1 MNRWPGYNPAAGSQP
16 GHSTVRLRFCFVG
29 EVIAGRYELIDMI
42 GEGGMGGVW
51 RAYDLRDGTVVAAKV
66 LRQSDAGS
74 LLRFMREQGMRI
86 HHPNVVT
93 PLSWAGVDDRVLI
106 AMPLVEG
113 GSVSGLAHR
122 HGKLPAPYAAELLRQ
137 LLDALTAVHE
147 QGVVHRDIKPA
158 NMLLSAAG
166 TDKPHL
172 WLTDFGVAVS
182 VDAPRLTSHSIVM
195 GTPGYL
201 APEQLRGYD
210 PDPRSDLYAVGM
222 MGIQLLTGHKPRAH
236 VRTDALDLPPRPDG
250 VPDAL
255 WDTVI
260 RLADPDID
268 RRPASA
274 AEARRAIEPVAWEKQ
289 SAIDVRSDLPP
300 IGEAAGD
307 FRPIDGS
314 TAPLGGDHTVM
325 RRPTAAMPMAG
336 NVAAPAQ
343 STNRAHRAV
352 DRAARAKK
360 LQRVAVLV
368 GAPLVAAAAL
378 AAIWVPKDNGPTD
391 EPGKARLG
399 AECIW
404 SDVGTS
410 ERDQNGVLRT
420 CLEQDGKYVWTATS

>member
-1 MNRWPGYNPAAGSQP
+1 M
-16 GHSTVRLRFCFVG
+16 G

-51 RAYDLRDGTVVAAKV
+51 RAHDLRDGSIIAAKV

-113 GSVSGLAHR
+113 GSVSGLFGRYGA
-122 HGKLPAPYAAELLRQ
+122 LPAPYAAELLRQ

-158 NMLLSAAG
+158 NMLLSATG
-166 TDKPHL
+166 TERPHL

-236 VRTDALDLPPRPDG
+236 VRTDALDLPPRPHG
-250 VPDAL
+250 VPDSL
-255 WDTVI
+255 WDTVV

-268 RRPASA
+268 RRPATARDARA
-274 AEARRAIEPVAWEKQ
+274 ALAQPAWQ
-289 SAIDVRSDLPP
+289 PQDRIDVRGELPP
-300 IGEAAGD
+300 VGESAGD
-307 FRPIDGS
+307 FHPTRSQTSAVGS
-314 TAPLGGDHTVM
+314 TPTQTHRGGGTTVLQ
-325 RRPTAAMPMAG
+325 
-336 NVAAPAQ
+336 VARSNDP
-343 STNRAHRAV
+343 V
-352 DRAARAKK
+352 DRAATRAARARRV
-360 LQRVAVLV
+360 QRLAALV
-368 GAPLVAAAAL
+368 GAPVVAVAAL
-378 AAIWVPKDNGPTD
+378 AAIWLPGDDGPKDT
-391 EPGKARLG
+391 PGLARTG
-399 AECIW
+399 AQCSW
-404 SDVGTS
+404 SDVGTT
-410 ERDQNGVLRT
+410 ENDQHGEPRVCT
-420 CLEQDGKYVWTATS
+420 YADGKYTWTIG

>member
-1 MNRWPGYNPAAGSQP
+1 M
-16 GHSTVRLRFCFVG
+16 
-29 EVIAGRYELIDMI
+29 IAGRYELIDMI

-51 RAYDLRDGTVVAAKV
+51 RAYDLRDGSVIAAKV

-113 GSVSGLAHR
+113 GSVAGLAQR

-158 NMLLSAAG
+158 NMLLSATG

-222 MGIQLLTGHKPRAH
+222 VGIQLLTGHKPRPQI
-236 VRTDALDLPPRPDG
+236 RTDALDLPPKPDD
-250 VPDAL
+250 VPVSL
-255 WDTVI
+255 WQTVVQ
-260 RLADPDID
+260 LAKPDID
-268 RRPASA
+268 RRPSSA
-274 AEARRAIEPVAWEKQ
+274 REARIGIDTVPWQTQ
-289 SAIDVRSDLPP
+289 SAIDVRSELPP
-300 IGEAAGD
+300 VGEMAGD
-307 FRPIDGS
+307 FRRDGDS
-314 TAPLGGDHTVM
+314 TAPIGGDHTVV
-325 RRPTAAMPMAG
+325 RRQTSAMPLQG
-336 NVAAPAQ
+336 NGIPAPAIR
-343 STNRAHRAV
+343 SV

-360 LQRVAVLV
+360 VQRAAAMI

-378 AAIWVPKDNGPTD
+378 GAIWLSGDSGPEQT
-391 EPGKARLG
+391 PGLARLG
-399 AECIW
+399 AQCSW
-404 SDVGTS
+404 ADVGTT
-410 ERDQNGVLRT
+410 ERDQKGVLRA
-420 CLEQDGKYVWTATS
+420 CVEQDGKYVWAATN